1 MAGIEK
7 HCNEKF
13 ALQTIYDKL
22 TQGTENL
29 GKTECV
35 NELLYRVEV
44 LRQGFSRILEK
55 FYEGA
60 EVKQQEVLREK
71 AEQFEELT
79 EAVKLAA
86 LNGDLDAYNSALQNV
101 VNTSI
106 ECKESAT
113 KMKHIRNKGF
123 EKYDPEREMKECIRS
138 LEEHVKGAYTN
149 RRLIEDKNE

>member
-7 HCNEKF
+7 YDEKKF

-29 GKTECV
+29 GNAGCV
-35 NELLYRVEV
+35 DELLYRVEV

-71 AEQFEELT
+71 AEQFEALT
-79 EAVKLAA
+79 DAVKNAA
-86 LNGDLDAYNSALQNV
+86 LAGDLDRYNSALQDV
-101 VNTSI
+101 VNASMD
-106 ECKESAT
+106 CKESAA
-113 KMKHIRNKGF
+113 KMKHIKNKGF
-123 EKYDPEREMKECIRS
+123 EAYDPAKEMKECIRT
-138 LEEHVKGAYTN
+138 LEERIKGTYN
-149 RRLIEDKNE
+149 SKRLLESKEK